1 MREEDA
7 LEPKAPSSRALLPK
21 GGDLCGYRNNHFGFG
36 YAAEKEVVS
45 VKGKAREAVSHGI
58 IALLYALGLTLT
70 LLHVLELTG
79 QVWVALPVMTLLI
92 AVMAAST
99 VKRWTGWALTGALT
113 LVGGLWLVAGGLSVV
128 IEAFR
133 GVTLQLAGVMGA
145 LPLVARETA
154 LLIAVMAAIISFLL
168 TYRAAGA
175 YPAMTV
181 LLLAL
186 LLLWLGNRAELL
198 GWLLPSVAAVMTLLA
213 LSNHESLTV
222 RRVLP
227 MMLAA
232 AMAAFLVLPT
242 GGVTVGPL
250 KDAADTLRQKIY
262 DYFFFTEPRD
272 VFTLASEGYYPQ
284 GQSQLGGPANP
295 TDHPVMQV
303 TTTRRTYLRGAIK
316 NEYTGRAWFDSTG
329 GRRYLWAGLRW
340 QGVRSETFDM
350 ALPTGLLGNEN
361 NLFKTST
368 VSVRMLT
375 DSMSSLFVPQR
386 VRQLAPG
393 GDLVPYFNV
402 GSEIFVTRNIQPGDA
417 WTVQAPLPLA
427 GDAGLE
433 IFVNACA
440 QTNDPAY
447 EDIRR
452 VYTTL
457 PEHLQQELYD
467 LARRAVEGSTSPYQ
481 MALSLQ
487 NYLSR
492 SYRYTLDVAPQPAEL
507 DFVTN
512 FLLQTREGYCTYFAS
527 AMTVLC
533 RMLGLPA
540 RYVEGYVAE
549 PDAEGHALVT
559 GLDAHAWTEVYF
571 AGFGWL
577 TFDATP
583 RMGNGASDSENSPEN
598 STPPEEEPSPEPT
611 ETPTPD
617 PDDMNTLPPPETPT
631 PENVDGPTDSPSPEP
646 SDEPDEPPVNPAK
659 GPKHPWWLLL
669 LLLLIAAG
677 LALRVFLMMP
687 VQTAAR
693 AKDEHGRWMAWT
705 QALYDE
711 LHEIGCHRQPNES
724 PMAFMSRLDATA
736 QLPVALSILG
746 KGEAMTFYG
755 RAEPQAEATF
765 AVRQAYTTLWASM
778 TTRQKLRLTLRRA
791 FTAKKKLDFT
801 KN

>member
-1 MREEDA
+1 MRD
-7 LEPKAPSSRALLPK
+7 KA
-21 GGDLCGYRNNHFGFG
+21 
-36 YAAEKEVVS
+36 KE
-45 VKGKAREAVSHGI
+45 AISHGI
-58 IALLYALGLTLT
+58 IAFLYALGLTLT
-70 LLHVLELTG
+70 LLHALDLTG
-79 QVWVALPVMTLLI
+79 QVWTALPVMALLI

-99 VKRWTGWALTGALT
+99 VKRWAGWAL
-113 LVGGLWLVAGGLSVV
+113 AGGLTVV
-128 IEAFR
+128 GGFWLLSGGLAAVTEAFR
-133 GVTLQLAGVMGA
+133 AVTLQLSGVMGA
-145 LPLVARETA
+145 LPLVAGETA
-154 LLIAVMAAIISFLL
+154 LIIAVLAAIISFLL

-186 LLLWLGNRAELL
+186 LLLWLGNRAALL

-232 AMAAFLVLPT
+232 VVAAFLVLPT

-250 KDAADTLRQKIY
+250 KEAADTLRQKIY

-272 VFTLASEGYYPQ
+272 VFTLAAEGYYPQ
-284 GQSQLGGPANP
+284 GQSQLGGPADP

-316 NEYTGRAWFDSTG
+316 NEYTGRAWLDTTG
-329 GRRYLWAGLRW
+329 GRRYLWTGLRW
-340 QGVRSETFDM
+340 QSVRSDTFDM
-350 ALPTGLLGNEN
+350 ALPSGVLGSESS
-361 NLFKTST
+361 LIKTTT
-368 VSVRMLT
+368 VSVRMVT

-386 VRQLAPG
+386 VRQLSPG

-402 GSEIFVTRNIQPGDA
+402 GSEVFVTRNLQPGDT
-417 WTVQAPLPLA
+417 WTVQAPLVLA
-427 GDAGLE
+427 GDAGLD
-433 IFVNACA
+433 ILVNACA
-440 QTNDPAY
+440 QTDDPAY
-447 EDIRR
+447 EVIRR
-452 VYTTL
+452 TYTAL

-492 SYRYTLDVAPQPAEL
+492 SYRYTLDVEPQPAEL

-512 FLLQTREGYCTYFAS
+512 FLLQTREGYCTHFAS

-533 RMLGLPA
+533 RMVGLPA

-549 PDAEGHALVT
+549 PDGTGYALVT
-559 GLDAHAWTEVYF
+559 GMDGHAWTEVYF
-571 AGFGWL
+571 PGFGWL

-583 RMGNGASDSENSPEN
+583 RTTGSTQDGDDSPEN
-598 STPPEEEPSPEPT
+598 SPPPADEPSPEPT
-611 ETPTPD
+611 ETPD
-617 PDDMNTLPPPETPT
+617 PDDMDTIPPPETPT
-631 PENVDGPTDSPSPEP
+631 PEAADGPSDTPSPEP
-646 SDEPDEPPVNPAK
+646 SEAPDDPPENPAN
-659 GPKHPWWLLL
+659 GPKHPWWLL

-677 LALRVFLMMP
+677 LALRVYLMTP
-687 VQTAAR
+687 ARVAAR
-693 AKDEHGRWMAWT
+693 AKDEHDRWMAWT

-711 LHEIGCHRQPNES
+711 LRALGYHRQSNES

-736 QLPVALSILG
+736 QLPVALSMLG
-746 KGEAMTFYG
+746 QGEAMAFYG
-755 RAEPQAEATF
+755 RAEPQQEATF
-765 AVRQAYTTLWASM
+765 MVRQAYTSIWPSLSA
-778 TTRQKLRLTLRRA
+778 RQKVRMTLRRA
-791 FTAKKKLDFT
+791 FTSKKKLDFT
-801 KN
+801 KY

>member
-1 MREEDA
+1 M
-7 LEPKAPSSRALLPK
+7 
-21 GGDLCGYRNNHFGFG
+21 
-36 YAAEKEVVS
+36 
-45 VKGKAREAVSHGI
+45 KGKLREAISHGV

-70 LLHVLELTG
+70 LLHVLDLTG
-79 QVWVALPVMTLLI
+79 QLWSALPVMTLLI

-99 VKRWTGWALTGALT
+99 VKRWTGWALTGLMALA
-113 LVGGLWLVAGGLSVV
+113 GGLWLAMGGLSVV
-128 IEAFR
+128 VEAFR

-145 LPLVARETA
+145 LPMVAGETA
-154 LLIAVMAAIISFLL
+154 LLIAMMAAVISFLL

-175 YPAMTV
+175 YPAITV

-186 LLLWLGNRAELL
+186 LLLWLGNRARLL

-232 AMAAFLVLPT
+232 VMAAFLVLPT

-250 KDAADTLRQKIY
+250 KEAADTLRQKIY

-272 VFTLASEGYYPQ
+272 VFTLAAEGYYPQ

-295 TDHPVMQV
+295 TDHQVMQV

-316 NEYTGRAWFDSTG
+316 NEYTGRAWIDTTG
-329 GRRYLWAGLRW
+329 GRRYLWTGLRW
-340 QGVRSETFDM
+340 QNVRSDTFDM
-350 ALPTGLLGNEN
+350 ALPTGVLGSESS
-361 NLFKTST
+361 LIRTST
-368 VSVRMLT
+368 VSVRMLS

-386 VRQLAPG
+386 VRQLSPG

-402 GSEIFVTRNIQPGDA
+402 GSEVFVTRNLQPGDT

-427 GDAGLE
+427 GDAGLD
-433 IFVNACA
+433 ILINACA
-440 QTNDPAY
+440 QTDDPAY
-447 EDIRR
+447 AEIRR
-452 VYTTL
+452 AYTAL

-492 SYRYTLDVAPQPAEL
+492 SYRYTLDAAPQPAEL

-549 PDAEGHALVT
+549 PDETGYALVT

-583 RMGNGASDSENSPEN
+583 RTGNASPDGEDNPENSP
-598 STPPEEEPSPEPT
+598 PPDEEPSPSPEPT

-617 PDDMNTLPPPETPT
+617 PNDVMDTLPPPETPT
-631 PENVDGPTDSPSPEP
+631 PENADGPTDSPSPEP
-646 SDEPDEPPVNPAK
+646 SDAPDEPPENPDR
-659 GPKHPWWLLL
+659 GQRHLWWLWLLL

-677 LALRVFLMMP
+677 LALRVYLMTP
-687 VQTAAR
+687 ARVAAR

-711 LHEIGCHRQPNES
+711 LRALGYHRQPSES

-736 QLPVALSILG
+736 QLPVALSMLG
-746 KGEAMTFYG
+746 QGEAMAFYG
-755 RAEPQAEATF
+755 RAEPQQEATF
-765 AVRQAYTTLWASM
+765 AVRQAYTSIWPSLNA
-778 TTRQKLRLTLRRA
+778 RQKVRMTLRRA
-791 FTAKKKLDFT
+791 FTSKKKLDFT